1 MFTVLIRF
9 RKDAHEQLFAAES
22 VEFHYI
28 EGLTL
33 SFSYAK
39 CVGEKDSE
47 STNFAVG
54 PSPGNEGGEPYADA
68 YVMNKNGKTVARYVL

>member
-9 RKDAHEQLFAAES
+9 RKDAREQVFAVDNIEY
-22 VEFHYI
+22 HPI

-33 SFSYAK
+33 VFNR
-39 CVGEKDSE
+39 ERE
-47 STNFAVG
+47 STNYAVTVD
-54 PSPGNEGGEPYADA
+54 GEPYADA